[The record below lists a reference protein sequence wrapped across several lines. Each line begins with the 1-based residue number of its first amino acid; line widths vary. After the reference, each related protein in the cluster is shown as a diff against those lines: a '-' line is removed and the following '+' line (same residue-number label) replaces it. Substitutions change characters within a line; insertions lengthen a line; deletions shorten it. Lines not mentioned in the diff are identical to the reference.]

1 MKKLPLLLLLLL
13 LCCGTRSYARRTEVL
28 SPDKR
33 FRVRID
39 CGDSLEYRVDY
50 KGRPL
55 IGRSRIGLDIPQ
67 LPQGA
72 PVVRSTS
79 RRSVDSTIRPLYGKT
94 ERLPER
100 YNELRIDFAGGWA
113 LLVRAYDEGVAY
125 RFVTDLPGRIV
136 VRGESARFNIP
147 DDPGILYPETA
158 ALTAWELAYVDYQ
171 NLSAVEERTRAITP
185 VLLSRDDDVRLVIA
199 EADVRDYPGMYLVK
213 NGRGLDGYFAA
224 APDSVS
230 LGSWGNFVSVV
241 RSRKEHIAETPG
253 RRAFPWRVI
262 MATDDDRTLLTGELI
277 YKLSS
282 PQAPGDFSWVRPGK
296 AAWEWWHDA
305 MLPGASIPSG
315 MKHRD
320 TALYKHYIDFAAENG
335 LEYLMIDAGWSDIFD
350 LAKVNPKV
358 DIKELVRYAK
368 QNGVGIFLWCV
379 APTLVG
385 DTDRY
390 MRLLSEWGV
399 AGLKVDFFDRDD
411 QIAMQW
417 YEELA
422 RKAAEY
428 KLMLNYHGCSKPTGM
443 QRLYP
448 NIVNFEA
455 LRGAECSKWDLTAN
469 PEHHLTVPFT
479 RMLCGS
485 IDYTPGALRNR
496 SRQMFK
502 PVDPGLPMAQ
512 GTRCHE
518 MAMFIVFDQYLAM
531 LCDSPAEYRKYPDIL
546 GFLAAVPV
554 VFDRTEVLSA
564 RVGEYAVVAKRRG
577 DDWFV
582 GGMTDWTARST
593 EIDFSFLRP
602 GVAYT
607 AEIFRDGT
615 DANLYADRY
624 EYERRTIT
632 ATERLT
638 IRMASGGGF
647 AIRLTPER

>member
-1 MKKLPLLLLLLL
+1 MKKLPILLFMLI
-13 LCCGTRSYARRTEVL
+13 LCSWSAYARQADVV

-33 FRVRID
+33 LRFRIS
-39 CGDSLEYRVDY
+39 CGDSLEYRVEY
-50 KGRPL
+50 KGKPL
-55 IGRSRIGLDIPQ
+55 IGRSCIGLDISQ

-72 PVVRSTS
+72 PVVLSTS
-79 RRSVDSTIRPLYGKT
+79 RRSVNGTIRPLYGKT
-94 ERLPER
+94 ERLSDR

-125 RFVTDLPGRIV
+125 RFVTELPGRIV
-136 VRGESARFNIP
+136 VRGESANFNIP
-147 DDPGILYPETA
+147 DDPGVLFPETA

-171 NLSAVEERTRAITP
+171 NLSAVEERTQAITP
-185 VLLSRDDDVRLVIA
+185 VLLSRKDGVRTVIA

-213 NGRGLDGYFAA
+213 TGRGLHSAFAA
-224 APDSVS
+224 YPDSVAM
-230 LGSWGNFVSVV
+230 GSWGNFVSVV
-241 RSRKEHIAETPG
+241 RSRKEHIAETSG
-253 RRAFPWRVI
+253 RREFPWRVI
-262 MATDDDRTLLTGELI
+262 MATDDDRTLLTNELI
-277 YKLSS
+277 YKLAS

-305 MLPGASIPSG
+305 MLPGASVPSG
-315 MKHRD
+315 MNNRN
-320 TALYKHYIDFAAENG
+320 TALYKHYIDFAAENN
-335 LEYLMIDAGWSDIFD
+335 LEYLMIDAGWSDIFN
-350 LAKVNPKV
+350 LSKVNPQV
-358 DIKELVRYAK
+358 DIKELMRYAK
-368 QNGVGIFLWCV
+368 QKDVGVFLWCV
-379 APTLVG
+379 AHTLVS
-385 DTDRY
+385 DPDRY

-428 KLMLNYHGCSKPTGM
+428 KLLLNYHGCSKPTGM

-455 LRGAECSKWDLTAN
+455 VRGAECSKWDLTAN
-469 PEHHLTVPFT
+469 PEHHLTFPFT
-479 RMLCGS
+479 RMLGGS
-485 IDYTPGALRNR
+485 VDYTPGALRNR
-496 SRQMFK
+496 SRQTFK

-518 MAMFIVFDQYLAM
+518 LAMFVVFDQYLAM
-531 LCDSPAEYRKYPDIL
+531 LCDLPAEYRKYPDLL

-554 VFDRTEVLSA
+554 VFDQTEVLSA
-564 RVGEYAVVAKRRG
+564 RVGDYAVMAKRRG
-577 DDWFV
+577 DEWFV
-582 GGMTDWTARST
+582 GGMTDWTARSS

-602 GVAYT
+602 GVTYA

-624 EYERRTIT
+624 ECERRTIT
-632 ATERLT
+632 STDKLT
-638 IRMASGGGF
+638 LRMAAGGGF
-647 AIRLTPER
+647 AIRLTPQH